1 MAEQKDRRIYIRL
14 FESGCL
20 AVFIRLR
27 FRIGCFRTR
36 RTNSPRRALLNARQ
50 QDVLKNNAKI
60 CRRKRFRSF
69 RSRTVVESEL
79 LKWFLGEFA
88 RNFVTHAESA
98 FAANKNA
105 IESDAKRLR
114 TFEMAARETRSE
126 LIVAN
131 SNNA

>member
-1 MAEQKDRRIYIRL
+1 M
-14 FESGCL
+14 
-20 AVFIRLR
+20 
-27 FRIGCFRTR
+27 
-36 RTNSPRRALLNARQ
+36 
-50 QDVLKNNAKI
+50 
-60 CRRKRFRSF
+60 
-69 RSRTVVESEL
+69 VESEL